1 MDEGKIDDAALRII
15 FMVEL
20 PPAFLDFRKGSTWMR
35 KRCPSGVREI
45 SWPVRSKRG
54 WPSSFSSFVM
64 ERDRAD
70 CEMEMEAAAFVKWR
84 ICASAR
90 KYSSWLR
97 SMGGLLYK
105 IRDSFFV

>member
-1 MDEGKIDDAALRII
+1 
-15 FMVEL
+15 
-20 PPAFLDFRKGSTWMR
+20 
-35 KRCPSGVREI
+35 
-45 SWPVRSKRG
+45 
-54 WPSSFSSFVM
+54 M

-97 SMGGLLYK
+97 SMGDSFIKYEIHSLYK
-105 IRDSFFV
+105 PDT